1 MSNLYPWKLACKT
14 GYHEF
19 YGKYKV
25 KEYNTLCYLDNS
37 CDCYAGYWWPG
48 VEVRLEGLGS
58 SSNGCSSDPTV
69 YMAVVSLTDMPNKIM
84 AVGVG

>member
-1 MSNLYPWKLACKT
+1 M
-14 GYHEF
+14 
-19 YGKYKV
+19 
-25 KEYNTLCYLDNS
+25 
-37 CDCYAGYWWPG
+37 
-48 VEVRLEGLGS
+48 RLEGLGS